1 MKAIRYHTPGGPE
14 VLRIDELP
22 TPEPQAGE
30 VRIALRAAGVN
41 FIDVYLRN
49 GLYPSA
55 LPAIAGKEGAG
66 VVDAVGPGVDDVAA
80 GDRVAFFDAQGSY
93 AEAVVLRA
101 DRVIP
106 LPSGVSFDDGAA
118 LPLQGMTAHYLTHT
132 IHPLGPGDR
141 VLIHAAAGGVG
152 LLAVQMA
159 KLAGAEVFGTC
170 STEDKAARARAAGA
184 DHVILYTETDFA
196 DEVVRLTRGRGVD
209 LTLDGVGRT
218 TFTGSVRATRMRG
231 HLILFG
237 QSSGVMDPIVPR
249 QALGSRT
256 LTSASLFDYAGTREE
271 LRERAGAVFAWAV
284 DGRIRTTID
293 RVLPLAEAPE
303 AHRLLESRGTIGK
316 LLLAP

>member
-106 LPSGVSFDDGAA
+106 RASPSRPAADLAAPARQELPRRSRTRPRRT
-118 LPLQGMTAHYLTHT
+118 L
-132 IHPLGPGDR
+132 
-141 VLIHAAAGGVG
+141 
-152 LLAVQMA
+152 
-159 KLAGAEVFGTC
+159 
-170 STEDKAARARAAGA
+170 
-184 DHVILYTETDFA
+184 DHVF
-196 DEVVRLTRGRGVD
+196 V
-209 LTLDGVGRT
+209 
-218 TFTGSVRATRMRG
+218 S
-231 HLILFG
+231 H
-237 QSSGVMDPIVPR
+237 VM
-249 QALGSRT
+249 SNT
-256 LTSASLFDYAGTREE
+256 
-271 LRERAGAVFAWAV
+271 
-284 DGRIRTTID
+284 
-293 RVLPLAEAPE
+293 
-303 AHRLLESRGTIGK
+303 
-316 LLLAP
+316 